1 MPTNRENL
9 IRPPRRVNK
18 SGKYQLEGKKP
29 MDVSKFKNLPLWA
42 LAVWLVILACWML
55 MGCRTKSVTEYVA
68 VHDTLR
74 TVRTDTV
81 RDVRVVTKTD
91 TLRQTESHFLTVND
105 RGDTIREIHYYKEVE
120 KETVVDSTKRYQS
133 KVDSLQS
140 IVDKLATKEVVK
152 ESSFWERWKRIIDV
166 VVTVVVVGLFVWF
179 LR

>member
-1 MPTNRENL
+1 
-9 IRPPRRVNK
+9 
-18 SGKYQLEGKKP
+18 
-29 MDVSKFKNLPLWA
+29 MDVSKFKNLPLWT
-42 LAVWLVILACWML
+42 LAVWLVILACWIL

-91 TLRQTESHFLTVND
+91 TLRQTESHFLTVNE
-105 RGDTIREIHYYKEVE
+105 RGDTIREVHVYHERE
-120 KETVVDSTKRYQS
+120 KTVVVDSTNRYKS

-152 ESSFWERWKRIIDV
+152 EPSLWERWKRAIDV
-166 VVTVVVVGLFVWF
+166 IITLAVVGLFVWF
-179 LR
+179 LRWRDSKNR

>member
-1 MPTNRENL
+1 MLMLRNTEKHNIWN
-9 IRPPRRVNK
+9 
-18 SGKYQLEGKKP
+18 SGL
-29 MDVSKFKNLPLWA
+29 LW
-42 LAVWLVILACWML
+42 LAVIWGAILVAFCFMS
-55 MGCRTKSVTEYVA
+55 CRTKSVTEFVA
-68 VHDTLR
+68 VHD

-91 TLRQTESHFLTVND
+91 TLRQLESHFLTVND

-120 KETVVDSTKRYQS
+120 KETVVDSTNRYQS

-152 ESSFWERWKRIIDV
+152 EPSFWERWKRVIDV

-179 LR
+179 LRWLDRKNR

>member
-1 MPTNRENL
+1 MLMLRNTEKHNIWNNSL
-9 IRPPRRVNK
+9 
-18 SGKYQLEGKKP
+18 
-29 MDVSKFKNLPLWA
+29 LW
-42 LAVWLVILACWML
+42 LAVVWIVILIAFCFMS
-55 MGCRTKSVTEYVA
+55 CRTKSVTEFVA

-91 TLRQTESHFLTVND
+91 TLRQLESHFLTVNE

-120 KETVVDSTKRYQS
+120 KEAVVDSTNRYQS

-152 ESSFWERWKRIIDV
+152 EPSFWERWKRVIDV

-179 LR
+179 LRWLDRKNR